1 MKNSFE
7 QIKNN
12 NKKEPKKF
20 KNKKQFI
27 SHMGLR
33 RQNTEKKTNQYE
45 KCGVSEM
52 ERIRRQY
59 RQINKKNLGSRIATK
74 QHITYIATYV
84 YMSKNIKVGKKNE
97 KENLVFCTYV

>member
-33 RQNTEKKTNQYE
+33 RQNTEKNKPVWE
-45 KCGVSEM
+45 MWSEWDG
-52 ERIRRQY
+52 
-59 RQINKKNLGSRIATK
+59 KN
-74 QHITYIATYV
+74 
-84 YMSKNIKVGKKNE
+84 
-97 KENLVFCTYV
+97 